1 MNDQLLQDKALG
13 DPMTR
18 VDGRLK
24 VTGAAKYSAE
34 YELPGLVHSALVG
47 STIAKGRITSI
58 DTKAAER
65 APGVLA
71 VITHLNSPKVPG
83 FAAKNNPDEP
93 PAIGQPLRVF
103 YDEKIY
109 FNDQPIAI
117 VVADTLERARYAARL
132 VKTQYA
138 AEEHKTNFEANKQNG
153 FLPTQAKRNP
163 KSAQND
169 YDRGQKDGYQTA
181 PVKLEAEYTHPSEMH
196 NPMELQS
203 IIAHWETPDRL
214 TVYDKVQAV
223 KGTQRAF
230 AKDWGLP
237 EENVK
242 VIATFVGGAF
252 GNGLHNWPHE
262 TAAIIAAKKTGRPVK
277 LMLTREQMFTMVGY
291 RPQTWQRI
299 GIGATKDGKLVGI
312 SHESV
317 GQTSTYEEFTE
328 SVLQQTRMMYVCP
341 NVSTRYRILGLDIST
356 PIWMRGPGEATGA
369 FALESAMDELAHL
382 LNLDPIEFRLRN
394 YSDVDPDNN
403 KPWSTKYLK
412 ECYQMGAE
420 RIGWNKRQMKP
431 GSIRDGDWF
440 VGYGMGVGTFGA
452 NRRGAK
458 ASARLLS
465 NGTVVLRSA
474 TTDIGPG
481 TGTVMVQIAADAL
494 NLPPERIS
502 FELGNST
509 FPDAPSQGGS
519 ATVASVGSAVVA
531 ACAALKEKLQQLGGT
546 AFSGAKAED
555 IIINSAHKGTVKAHN
570 NGNAKS
576 TVQIG
581 VRNNAAATMSYSDI
595 RERNNL
601 QDVEVVA
608 EAKPGNERQQYS
620 MYSFS
625 VHFAEVRVHAM
636 TGEVRVSKMVSCADA
651 GTIAN
656 HKTAGSQMIGGAV
669 GGIGMALTEGAIM
682 DDRFGRYV
690 TKDLA
695 EYHVPVHADAP
706 HIDVAFVDK
715 PDLIVDPMGTK
726 GIGEIAIIGVAPA
739 IANAIFNATGKRIRE
754 LPITPDK
761 LLV

>member
-1 MNDQLLQDKALG
+1 MKEQLLQDGKAVG
-13 DPMTR
+13 DRLSR

-34 YELPGLVHSALVG
+34 YELPGLVHGVLVG
-47 STIAKGRITSI
+47 STVAKGRITSI

-83 FAAKNNPDEP
+83 FAAKSNPDEP
-93 PAIGQPLRVF
+93 PTIGQPLRVF

-109 FNDQPIAI
+109 FNDQPIAL

-138 AEEHKTNFEANKQNG
+138 AEQHRTNFEANKSRA

-169 YDRGQKDGYQTA
+169 YTRGQADGYQNA
-181 PVKLEAEYTHPSEMH
+181 PVKLEAEYVHESEMH

-203 IIAHWETPDRL
+203 IIAHWEAPDRL

-237 EENVK
+237 EDHVK

-262 TAAIIAAKKTGRPVK
+262 TAAIIGAKVTNRPVK
-277 LMLTREQMFTMVGY
+277 VVLTREQMFTMVGY
-291 RPQTWQRI
+291 RPKTWQRI
-299 GIGATKDGKLVGI
+299 QMGATKDGKLVGI

-328 SVLQQTRMMYVCP
+328 STVQQTRMMYAAP

-369 FALESAMDELAHL
+369 FALESAIDEMAHL
-382 LNLDPIEFRLRN
+382 IGMDPLEFRLRN
-394 YSDVDPDNN
+394 HTDTDPEKN

-412 ECYQMGAE
+412 ECFQAGAD
-420 RIGWNKRQMKP
+420 RIGWNKRQLKP
-431 GSIRDGDWF
+431 GALREGDWL

-452 NRRGAK
+452 NRGSAK
-458 ASARLLS
+458 ARAALLADGS
-465 NGTVVLRSA
+465 VVLQSA

-481 TGTVMVQIAADAL
+481 TGTAMVQIASDAL
-494 NLPPERIS
+494 GLPTDKIR
-502 FELGNST
+502 FELGNSL
-509 FPDAPSQGGS
+509 FPQAPSQGGS
-519 ATVASVGSAVVA
+519 STVNTVGSAVND
-531 ACAALKEKLQQLGGT
+531 ACLALKKKLQELGGT
-546 AFSGAKAED
+546 SFANVQPEQLTLTGGQLGLKANGGPRMSFAD
-555 IIINSAHKGTVKAHN
+555 LRKAN
-570 NGNAKS
+570 NGQDIEVTIESKPDGS
-576 TVQIG
+576 T
-581 VRNNAAATMSYSDI
+581 
-595 RERNNL
+595 
-601 QDVEVVA
+601 
-608 EAKPGNERQQYS
+608 RQNYS

-625 VHFAEVRVHAM
+625 VHFAEVKVHTM
-636 TGEVRVSKMVSCADA
+636 TGEVRVTKMVSCADA
-651 GTIAN
+651 GTIVN
-656 HKTAGSQMIGGAV
+656 QKTAGSQMIGGAI
-669 GGIGMALTEGAIM
+669 GGIGMALTEGAVM

-695 EYHVPVHADAP
+695 DYHVPVHADAP
-706 HIDVAFVDK
+706 PVEVFFVNK
-715 PDLIVDPMGTK
+715 PDTLVDPLGTK

-739 IANAIFNATGKRIRE
+739 ITNAIFNATGKRIRE

-761 LLV
+761 VLLA

>member
-1 MNDQLLQDKALG
+1 MNEQVLPADGPLMG
-13 DPMTR
+13 DPLSR

-24 VTGAAKYSAE
+24 VTGAARYSAE
-34 YELPGLVHSALVG
+34 YQLPGLVHGFLVG
-47 STIAKGRITSI
+47 STIAKGRIRSI

-71 VITHLNSPKVPG
+71 VLTHLNAPKVPG
-83 FAAKNNPDEP
+83 YAAKTNPDEP

-103 YDEKIY
+103 YDERIY
-109 FNDQPIAI
+109 FNDQPVAL

-132 VKTQYA
+132 VRVQYA
-138 AEEHKTNFEANKQNG
+138 PEEHRTDFDANRSRG

-181 PVKLEAEYTHPSEMH
+181 PVKLEAEYVHTSEMH
-196 NPMELQS
+196 HPMELQS
-203 IIAHWETPDRL
+203 ITAHWEAPDRL

-237 EENVK
+237 EDNVK

-262 TAAIIAAKKTGRPVK
+262 TAAIMGAKVTNRPVK

-291 RPQTWQRI
+291 RPYTWQRI
-299 GIGATKDGKLVGI
+299 GIGATRAGKLVGI
-312 SHESV
+312 THESV
-317 GQTSTYEEFTE
+317 GQTSSYEEFTE
-328 SVLQQTRMMYVCP
+328 STLQQTRMMYTCP
-341 NVSTRYRILGLDIST
+341 NVSTRYRILGLDVST

-369 FALESAMDELAHL
+369 FALESALDELAHL
-382 LNLDPIEFRLRN
+382 LDLDPIELRLRN
-394 YSDVDPDNN
+394 YADRDPDNG
-403 KPWSTKYLK
+403 KPWSTKYLR
-412 ECYQMGAE
+412 ECMQLGAE
-420 RIGWNKRQMKP
+420 RIGWTQRQLKP
-431 GSIRDGDWF
+431 GTVREGDWL

-458 ASARLLS
+458 ARARLLA
-465 NGTVVLRSA
+465 NGHVRLQSA

-494 NLPPERIS
+494 GLPAERVS

-509 FPDAPSQGGS
+509 FPEAPSQGGS

-531 ACAALKEKLQQLGGT
+531 ACAELRKKLQQLAGA
-546 AFSGAKAED
+546 AFAAAKPEELRLDARELTLTSNPAARLSYAD
-555 IIINSAHKGTVKAHN
+555 LVRQN
-570 NGNAKS
+570 NG
-576 TVQIG
+576 Q
-581 VRNNAAATMSYSDI
+581 
-595 RERNNL
+595 E
-601 QDVEVVA
+601 VEVVA

-625 VHFAEVRVHAM
+625 VHFAQVRVHAL

-656 HKTAGSQMIGGAV
+656 RKTAGSQMIGGAV
-669 GGIGMALTEGAIM
+669 GGIGMALTEGAVM
-682 DDRFGRYV
+682 DHRFGRYV

-706 HIDVAFVDK
+706 PIEVVFIDK
-715 PDLIVDPMGTK
+715 PDLLVDPMGTK

-739 IANAIFNATGKRIRE
+739 IANAIFNATGRRIRE
-754 LPITPDK
+754 LPITPDR
-761 LLV
+761 LI